1 MQTVSQAW
9 KNAHKQTLLNESY
22 VEVSLDITDPDA
34 TKDASA
40 TDNGAVYISDTPE
53 VVKEVDTPV
62 IPYGTLEQN
71 AWLLNGTRRNI
82 PESNYL
88 DGGFVGDA
96 ISNEEGIFTS
106 KIPTITI
113 DFGKVYTQVIP
124 GVTITWGTAYN
135 EYAEQFVVTAYN
147 DNTIVAQKEI
157 LTNKSVVSIVPMDI
171 NNYNRITIQ
180 ILRWCLP
187 NHRARVDEIF
197 IGLNKVYSKSELF
210 SYSHEQAVDPISTS
224 LPKMEIKFSIDNSD
238 NSYNPHNPNN
248 LAKYLTER
256 QEVKTRYGLKLN
268 DGTVEWIKGGSFYL
282 SEWYAKQNGISAE
295 FVARDLLEF
304 MSEQYKDDVS
314 DISERSLYN
323 LAEQVLQAAKL
334 PLNSDGTVKWAL
346 DNSLKSIYTKAP
358 LPNDTM
364 ANCLQLIANMGCC
377 VLYPNRNGKIHIE
390 SIIDNRYQRV
400 EYIESTGTQ
409 YIDTGVIPTIDTT
422 VECEIAQ
429 HTGDRFIYGSRT
441 SATAS
446 DKHTFNFSTNNQI
459 YPQLWSSNTD
469 AISYRYNLG
478 DVVTIKNG
486 KDGAF
491 VNGALV
497 KSYTGVTF
505 TESTL
510 PMYLFGLNTPAEVV
524 TKRSFVGRIYF
535 FKIWEKGTLIRDYVP
550 CYRKSDGVIGLYE
563 KVSGNFYTNAGTNS
577 FIKGEDIEDIKTEH
591 RDYVI
596 NHFNSYSKSEISLSK
611 QIKQVIVKVYDY
623 SKEGNEIKSS
633 NTEISVNIGEV
644 GETITVDNPLVT
656 DSDRARILGTWIGN
670 YLKNRMTLKSTVRA
684 DVSLDALDIVT
695 NENDYST
702 NTMRMTNVKF
712 EFNGAFRGTGE
723 GRVI

>member
-9 KNAHKQTLLNESY
+9 KNVHKQPLLNESY
-22 VEVSLDITDPDA
+22 VEVSLDIADPEA
-34 TKDASA
+34 IGDASA

-53 VVKEVDTPV
+53 VVSEVDTPV
-62 IPYGTLEQN
+62 IPYSTLEQN
-71 AWLLNGTRRNI
+71 AWLLNGSRSNI
-82 PESNYL
+82 PESNYQ
-88 DGGFVGDA
+88 DGGYVGDV
-96 ISNEEGIFTS
+96 ISNEEGVFDV

-113 DFGKVYTQVIP
+113 NFSKVYTQVIP

-135 EYAEQFVVTAYN
+135 EFAEQFIVTAYN
-147 DNTIVAQKEI
+147 GNTVVATKEI
-157 LTNKSVVSIVPMDI
+157 LKNKSVVSIVEMDI

-187 NHRARVDEIF
+187 KHRARVDEIF

-210 SYSHEQAVDPISTS
+210 SYSHEQVVDPISTS

-238 NSYNPHNPNN
+238 NSYNPHNPNSFT
-248 LAKYLTER
+248 KYLTER

-268 DGTVEWIKGGSFYL
+268 DGTIEWIQGGTFYL
-282 SEWYAKQNGISAE
+282 SEWYAKQNGISAD

-304 MSEQYKDDVS
+304 MSARYKDTVTA
-314 DISERSLYN
+314 ITNRSLYD
-323 LAEQVLQAAKL
+323 LAIQVFENAGL
-334 PLNSDGTVKWAL
+334 PLNSDGTVKWVV

-358 LPNDTM
+358 LPDDTM
-364 ANCLQLIANMGCC
+364 AGCLQLIANMGCC
-377 VLYPNRNGKIHIE
+377 VLYPNRNGKFHIE
-390 SIIDNRYQRV
+390 PILDNQYQRV

-409 YIDTGVIPTIDTT
+409 YIDMGVIPTIDTT

-429 HTGDRFIYGSRT
+429 NTGDRFIYGSRT

-459 YPQLWSSNTD
+459 YPQLGNSNTD

-478 DVVTIKNG
+478 EVVTVKNG

-491 VNGALV
+491 VNGVLV
-497 KSYTGVTF
+497 KSYAGVTF

-510 PMYLFGLNTPAEVV
+510 PMYLFGLNTPAEAV
-524 TKRSFVGRIYF
+524 TKRSFIGRIYF

-577 FIKGEDIEDIKTEH
+577 FVKGEDIEDIKTEH
-591 RDYVI
+591 TDYVI
-596 NHFNSYSKSEISLSK
+596 NQFNSYSKSEITLSK
-611 QIKQVIVKVYDY
+611 PIKQVVVKVYDY
-623 SKEGNEIKSS
+623 SKEDNEIKSS
-633 NTEISVNIGEV
+633 NAEISVNIGEI

-656 DSDRARILGTWIGN
+656 DNDRARILGMWIGN

-695 NENDYST
+695 NENDYNT
-702 NTMRMTNVKF
+702 NNMRMTNVKF